1 MKRRTSGQ
9 VLIGAATLMLV
20 ILLTMAASLPVINT
34 SIDPSSKV
42 YNLALYAVRSAV
54 DDLITRM
61 SAYQC
66 ATALW
71 YADARH
77 KKIDFTGQAKEIENR
92 IKYSLTQTA
101 SKSSYNLELQSIS
114 VAIRVAKIVISS
126 TVWDGN
132 PKSASA
138 GKVEISMWI
147 HVYVSFEY
155 RIKNSGQNFQ
165 KYTAQYE
172 EYLTIKGE
180 GEVKKKVPW
189 QGLPWVELTLSFV
202 PIVGAFVGN
211 IEGVTFKLPTRVTH
225 YKAVFNNQRVFA
237 GVESDDLT
245 NSLALVMLKPR
256 DKIEFYSE
264 TKNKKSYKTIEWVEY
279 NKIDWGAI
287 AVGVAIDLIP
297 WGKVLKATK
306 AVVKQDIVND
316 GAETL
321 YFSTNQ
327 IKWARDIAQQIY
339 KRTTNEE
346 LEKVSKTNT
355 NTNTNSYFGQPKG
368 GQGGR
373 GGQADESTFA
383 QIFQNKVSN
392 EIKDVMNYNAGAAVS
407 GTIKQESKAQGSAF
421 DNYLRALD
429 TFYKS
434 IGLGPPP
441 SRSQTTK
448 SEGNELYQSTTS
460 GGKLADYIVNNNPIV
475 WIGLPLH
482 NGNSL
487 FGVCVWLIGAYYP
500 GDA

>member
-1 MKRRTSGQ
+1 MKRRSSGQ

-20 ILLTMAASLPVINT
+20 ILLTMAASLPVI
-34 SIDPSSKV
+34 PSSKV

-71 YADARH
+71 YADATH

-92 IKYSLTQTA
+92 IKNSLTQTA

-114 VAIRVAKIVISS
+114 VAIPVAKIDISS

-138 GKVEISMWI
+138 GKVEISMGI

-225 YKAVFNNQRVFA
+225 YKAVFDNQRIFA

-245 NSLALVMLKPR
+245 KSLALVMLKPR

-297 WGKVLKATK
+297 WGN
-306 AVVKQDIVND
+306 VVGTLGKTFMRSKQDITDVSPE
-316 GAETL
+316 AL
-321 YFSTNQ
+321 YIGINPTGGGSG
-327 IKWARDIAQQIY
+327 DILRRIW
-339 KRTTNEE
+339 KKEVEE
-346 LEKVSKTNT
+346 NMQKVKKIDT
-355 NTNTNSYFGQPKG
+355 
-368 GQGGR
+368 
-373 GGQADESTFA
+373 
-383 QIFQNKVSN
+383 
-392 EIKDVMNYNAGAAVS
+392 
-407 GTIKQESKAQGSAF
+407 ESKATDHFSYPKSNADVVLQYYEKLAKEGKKVLEDKAIQQTLGQIEATITKEASLKEQSQWKYAF
-421 DNYLRALD
+421 EQ
-429 TFYKS
+429 YKNS
-434 IGLGPPP
+434 VRGY
-441 SRSQTTK
+441 SQNIYGTYMRT
-448 SEGNELYQSTTS
+448 EGVELYQSTAG
-460 GGKLADYIVNNNPIV
+460 GGKIMDYYANRNPLV
-475 WIGLPLH
+475 WVGLPLH
-482 NGNSL
+482 NGKSL
-487 FGVCVWLIGAYYP
+487 FGVCVWLIGA
-500 GDA
+500 

>member
-1 MKRRTSGQ
+1 MKRRSSGQ

-77 KKIDFTGQAKEIENR
+77 KNIDFTGHAKEIENR
-92 IKYSLTQTA
+92 IKNSLTQTA

-126 TVWDGN
+126 TPWDGN

-225 YKAVFNNQRVFA
+225 YKAVFDNQRIFA

-245 NSLALVMLKPR
+245 KSLALVMLKPR

-264 TKNKKSYKTIEWVEY
+264 TKNKKFYKTIEWVEY

-287 AVGVAIDLIP
+287 AIGIAIDLIP
-297 WGKVLKATK
+297 WGNVVGTVTKVVKAG
-306 AVVKQDIVND
+306 KQDITN
-316 GAETL
+316 GSPETL
-321 YFSTNQ
+321 YVGIGPIGGPDYNILRQ
-327 IKWARDIAQQIY
+327 IWK
-339 KRTTNEE
+339 KEMKENM
-346 LEKVSKTNT
+346 EKVKEINESGMTDAFA
-355 NTNTNSYFGQPKG
+355 YPK
-368 GQGGR
+368 
-373 GGQADESTFA
+373 
-383 QIFQNKVSN
+383 
-392 EIKDVMNYNAGAAVS
+392 S
-407 GTIKQESKAQGSAF
+407 GF
-421 DNYLRALD
+421 DNVERV
-429 TFYKS
+429 
-434 IGLGPPP
+434 LGPVDQEVQRQI
-441 SRSQTTK
+441 SKKMIRQSFLAEKWLQTLGGDVNDYLK
-448 SEGNELYQSTTS
+448 LIEEYSKKLGMKIDGIELYQSTAG
-460 GGKLADYIVNNNPIV
+460 GGKIMAYFANRNPLV
-475 WIGLPLH
+475 WVGLPLH
-482 NGNSL
+482 NGKSL

>member
-1 MKRRTSGQ
+1 MKRRSSGQ

-77 KKIDFTGQAKEIENR
+77 KNIDFTGHAKEIENR
-92 IKYSLTQTA
+92 IKNSLIQVA
-101 SKSSYNLELQSIS
+101 SKSYNLELRRII
-114 VAIRVAKIVISS
+114 VAIPVAKIKILS

-132 PKSASA
+132 PDSPSA
-138 GKVEISMWI
+138 GNVEISMGI

-155 RIKNSGQNFQ
+155 RIKNSGANFQ
-165 KYTAQYE
+165 KYTTWYE

-180 GEVKKKVPW
+180 GGIIDNAPW
-189 QGLPWVELTLSFV
+189 QGLPWVEFYLGFV
-202 PIVGAFVGN
+202 PIVGALVGN
-211 IEGVTFKLPTRVTH
+211 IKGVKFALPLKVTQ
-225 YKAVFNNQRVFA
+225 YKAVFDNQRVFT
-237 GVESDDLT
+237 GVELDDL
-245 NSLALVMLKPR
+245 SRRLELVMLKPR
-256 DKIEFYSE
+256 DKVERGGGVGPDERWFE
-264 TKNKKSYKTIEWVEY
+264 TIRWVEY

-287 AVGVAIDLIP
+287 AIGIAIDLIP

-306 AVVKQDIVND
+306 AIVKQDIAND
-316 GAETL
+316 GAGTL

-327 IKWARDIAQQIY
+327 IKWTNNIAQQIY
-339 KRTTNEE
+339 KRMTDEE
-346 LEKVSKTNT
+346 LKKVSKTNT
-355 NTNTNSYFGQPKG
+355 NTATNNYFGQPKG
-368 GQGGR
+368 GQGGK
-373 GGQADESTFA
+373 GGQGDESSFA
-383 QIFQNKVSN
+383 QIFQNKISN
-392 EIKDVMNYNAGAAVS
+392 EIKDAINYNAGAAVS
-407 GTIKQESKAQGSAF
+407 GTIKQESKTQGSAF
-421 DNYLRALD
+421 QDYLAALGA
-429 TFYKS
+429 FHNS
-434 IGLGPPP
+434 IGLGPPS
-441 SRSQTTK
+441 SRAQITK
-448 SEGNELYQSTTS
+448 SEGNELYQSTAS

-475 WIGLPLH
+475 WVGLPLH
-482 NGNSL
+482 NGKSL

>member
-42 YNLALYAVRSAV
+42 YNLALDVVRSAV

-77 KKIDFTGQAKEIENR
+77 KNIDFTGHAKEIENR
-92 IKYSLTQTA
+92 IKNSLAQTA
-101 SKSSYNLELQSIS
+101 SKSYNLELRSII
-114 VAIRVAKIVISS
+114 VTIPVAKIDIFS

-138 GKVEISMWI
+138 GKVEISMGI

-155 RIKNSGQNFQ
+155 RTKNSGANFQ
-165 KYTAQYE
+165 KYTAWYE
-172 EYLTIKGE
+172 EYLTIEGKGE
-180 GEVKKKVPW
+180 YKKKVPW
-189 QGLPWVELTLSFV
+189 QGLPWVEFGLSFV
-202 PIVGAFVGN
+202 PIVGALVGN

-225 YKAVFNNQRVFA
+225 YKAVFDNQRIFA
-237 GVESDDLT
+237 GVESDDLSK
-245 NSLALVMLKPR
+245 SLGLAMLKPR

-264 TKNKKSYKTIEWVEY
+264 TKNKNFYKTIEWVEY

-287 AVGVAIDLIP
+287 AIGIAIDLIP
-297 WGKVLKATK
+297 WGKVVGTAAKVVKAG
-306 AVVKQDIVND
+306 KQDITNGSPEALYIGIGPIGGESGDILRRIWKKEVEENMEKVKKID
-316 GAETL
+316 TET
-321 YFSTNQ
+321 
-327 IKWARDIAQQIY
+327 
-339 KRTTNEE
+339 RTTNH
-346 LEKVSKTNT
+346 
-355 NTNTNSYFGQPKG
+355 FGYPKFG
-368 GQGGR
+368 TDTV
-373 GGQADESTFA
+373 DEVLGPVDQEVQRQMVF
-383 QIFQNKVSN
+383 K
-392 EIKDVMNYNAGAAVS
+392 
-407 GTIKQESKAQGSAF
+407 TIKELLAERKKIKESLAETWAQALGGNLDA
-421 DNYLRALD
+421 YLKLID
-429 TFYKS
+429 EYSKK
-434 IGLGPPP
+434 LGM
-441 SRSQTTK
+441 K
-448 SEGNELYQSTTS
+448 IDGIELYQSTTG
-460 GGKLADYIVNNNPIV
+460 GGKIMDYYANRSPLV
-475 WIGLPLH
+475 WVGLPLH

>member
-1 MKRRTSGQ
+1 MKRRSSGQ

-61 SAYQC
+61 SSYQC

-77 KKIDFTGQAKEIENR
+77 KNIDFTGQAKEIENR
-92 IKYSLTQTA
+92 IKNSLTQTA
-101 SKSSYNLELQSIS
+101 SKSYNLELRSII
-114 VAIRVAKIVISS
+114 VTIRVAKIVISS
-126 TVWDGN
+126 TLWNGN
-132 PKSASA
+132 PNSAFA
-138 GKVEISMWI
+138 GKVEISMAV

-155 RIKNSGQNFQ
+155 RTKNSEQNFQ
-165 KYTAQYE
+165 KYTAFYE

-189 QGLPWVELTLSFV
+189 QGLPWVELSLSFV

-225 YKAVFNNQRVFA
+225 YKAEFNKERIFA

-245 NSLALVMLKPR
+245 KSLALVMLKPR

-264 TKNKKSYKTIEWVEY
+264 TKNKNFYKTIEWVEY

-287 AVGVAIDLIP
+287 AIGIAIDLIP
-297 WGKVLKATK
+297 WGKVVGTAAK
-306 AVVKQDIVND
+306 AVKAGKQDITDVSP
-316 GAETL
+316 ETL
-321 YFSTNQ
+321 YVGIGPTGRPDYNILRQ
-327 IKWARDIAQQIY
+327 IWK
-339 KRTTNEE
+339 KEMKENM
-346 LEKVSKTNT
+346 EKVKEINESGMTDVFA
-355 NTNTNSYFGQPKG
+355 YPK
-368 GQGGR
+368 
-373 GGQADESTFA
+373 
-383 QIFQNKVSN
+383 
-392 EIKDVMNYNAGAAVS
+392 S
-407 GTIKQESKAQGSAF
+407 GFDNVERVLGPVDQEVQRQSAFKTIKQLLDERKKLEKFLAESWAQALGGNLDA
-421 DNYLRALD
+421 YLKLID
-429 TFYKS
+429 EYSKK
-434 IGLGPPP
+434 LGM
-441 SRSQTTK
+441 K
-448 SEGNELYQSTTS
+448 IDGIELYQSTAG
-460 GGKLADYIVNNNPIV
+460 GGKIMAYFANRNPLV
-475 WIGLPLH
+475 WVGLPLH
-482 NGNSL
+482 NGKSL